1 MREMIT
7 YLTFNGNARQAME
20 FYKECLGGEL
30 FMMPFSE
37 APGDFPKE
45 AKDRIMHATLRN
57 GAVAL
62 MASDAMPGM
71 PFQQG
76 TNFSISVIPES
87 VEEEEKLFTAV
98 AKNGKITMP
107 LQDTFWGAHFGMVT
121 DQFGI
126 QWMFNLEKGKDG

>member
-76 TNFSISVIPES
+76 TNFSISVVPES

>member
-1 MREMIT
+1 MIT

-76 TNFSISVIPES
+76 TNFSISVVPES

-126 QWMFNLEKGKDG
+126 QWMFNLEKGKNG

>member
-76 TNFSISVIPES
+76 TNFSISVVPES

-126 QWMFNLEKGKDG
+126 QWMFNLEKGKNG